1 MPTHEELPEFR
12 QAFDKLDASDQDLFI
27 DAVEKFI
34 GAIKRRD
41 EEFSGK
47 RIEFPKAALSISSS
61 GEPSTTRQ
69 NHRRWRGIYLHQPLA
84 ERKQH
89 APPPAIP
96 ATKTMLVQD
105 LPQFEQSQY

>member
-41 EEFSGK
+41 EAFSGK
-47 RIEFPKAALSISSS
+47 RIEFPKVLRVKGALKLRCLS
-61 GEPSTTRQ
+61 
-69 NHRRWRGIYLHQPLA
+69 LL
-84 ERKQH
+84 
-89 APPPAIP
+89 PAS
-96 ATKTMLVQD
+96 
-105 LPQFEQSQY
+105 PQRLDKIIVAGVEYAFTSR